1 MVLFLI
7 LLQSLRASVVNNSEL
22 ENILAA
28 KR

>member
-7 LLQSLRASVVNNSEL
+7 LLQSLRVSVVNKSEL

>member
-7 LLQSLRASVVNNSEL
+7 LLQYLRVSVVNKSEL